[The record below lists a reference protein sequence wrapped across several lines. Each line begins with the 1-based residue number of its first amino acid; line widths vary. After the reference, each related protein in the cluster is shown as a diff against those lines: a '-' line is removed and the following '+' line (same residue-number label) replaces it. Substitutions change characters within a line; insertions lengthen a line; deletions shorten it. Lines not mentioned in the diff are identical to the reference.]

1 MHNTY
6 LDLVAS
12 LGIGGAHP
20 GGFSLTQSILE
31 DEDIQP
37 NDFVLDIGC
46 GTGQT
51 AAFLAQ
57 RFHCKVTAVDNHPIM
72 IQKARERFESNDS
85 SIIVMRGDAQNLNLM
100 DNSFDFIVAESVI
113 TFTTITKTLNELS
126 RVLKSGGRLILIEMT
141 AEQSLSEE
149 VQNKVSSLYG
159 INEILNEKEWIS
171 KLQQAGFTQIEII
184 DTPSGLVHT
193 DIHDSNPSEN
203 IHVDLYDIWDEHYR
217 FITQNHDSI
226 GFRAFRCQLV

>member
-1 MHNTY
+1 MHNNY
-6 LDLVAS
+6 LDLVAN

-37 NDFVLDIGC
+37 DDFVLDIGC

-57 RFHCKVTAVDNHPIM
+57 RFQCKVTAVDNHPIM
-72 IQKARERFESNDS
+72 IQKARERFECNDS
-85 SIIVMRGDAQNLNLM
+85 SIIVMRGDAQNLKLM
-100 DNSFDFIVAESVI
+100 DNSFDLIVAESVI
-113 TFTTITKTLNELS
+113 SFTTISKTLNELA

-149 VQNKVSSLYG
+149 VHSKVSSLYG
-159 INEILNEKEWIS
+159 IHEVLNEHEWKS

-184 DTPSGLVHT
+184 DTPDGFIQT

-203 IHVDLYDIWDEHYR
+203 INADLYDIWDEHDR
-217 FITQNHDSI
+217 FITQNHDLI
-226 GFRAFRCQLV
+226 GFRAFRCQVV